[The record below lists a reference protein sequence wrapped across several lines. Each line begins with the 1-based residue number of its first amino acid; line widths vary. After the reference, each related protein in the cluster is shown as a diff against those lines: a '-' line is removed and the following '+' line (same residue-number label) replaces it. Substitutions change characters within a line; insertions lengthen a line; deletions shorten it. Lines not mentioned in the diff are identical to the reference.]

1 MTTFSQRLS
10 IFFKGR
16 VNQVIDNLEDPE
28 RSLHQVVLDMEEQ
41 LETAKRAASRAMANE
56 RRLRDQVA
64 KLRRDTAEFDEGAR
78 RAMAKGR
85 EDDAREYLERSQ
97 QARQRAD
104 ELDHQLEEQARD
116 TARVRQSVQQLKERL
131 DDARSRH
138 QLLLAKMRQGEARR
152 AMGQAMH
159 GVQSA
164 GLGNEFERLAER
176 VEVQAGEDC
185 AYLELDDQLSGE
197 DLRRRNQKEAV
208 ADAVE
213 DRLASLRAE
222 LGVGPAEVES
232 GEQP

>member
-16 VNQVIDNLEDPE
+16 VNGMIDRLEDPE

-41 LETAKRAASRAMANE
+41 LESAKRAASRAMANE
-56 RRLRDQVA
+56 QRLRDQVA
-64 KLRRDTAEFDEGAR
+64 KLRRDTDDFEEGAR
-78 RAMAKGR
+78 RTLAKGR
-85 EDDAREYLERSQ
+85 EDDARDYLERSQ

-116 TARVRQSVQQLKERL
+116 TARVRQSVQQLHERL
-131 DDARSRH
+131 DDARARH

-152 AMGQAMH
+152 AMGQAIR
-159 GVQSA
+159 GVESA

-176 VEVQAGEDC
+176 VEVQASEDC
-185 AYLELDDQLSGE
+185 AYLELDDQLSGN
-197 DLRRRNQKEAV
+197 DLRRRNRNEAV

-213 DRLASLRAE
+213 DRMTALRAE
-222 LGVGPAEVES
+222 LATGQGTAE
-232 GEQP
+232 GETP